1 MGLSAREEALL
12 DYAERLTV
20 SPAEI
25 RRADANAL
33 RRAGLTDREILDL
46 TQVAAYFAYVNRIA
60 LGLGAQLEGSQ
71 ERLGHTPAEP

>member
-1 MGLSAREEALL
+1 MLS
-12 DYAERLTV
+12 YAERLTA

-25 RRADANAL
+25 RRADVAAL

-60 LGLGAQLEGSQ
+60 LGLGAKLEGPQ
-71 ERLGHTPAEP
+71 DRLGHTPTEH